1 MMTKAATIKN
11 LKAIL
16 FYAGAVALCV
26 PPLFVFAWMIMTGLK
41 TGSQNISYPPEF
53 VFTPTLE
60 NFQAVFQQHNFL
72 YYLFNSLVIAGLA
85 TFISLVLG
93 LPAAYSIAKYRQ
105 GKIGM
110 MILLARMTPFVSYL
124 LPWYIIFR
132 YLKLIDTYTAL
143 TVTHLII
150 TMPMVIWLMVSFFES
165 IPAELEDAAMIDGCS
180 RWQSFIR
187 IVLPLVRNGIATSAI
202 MSFIFSCISA
212 MRLSICSPAFFAMK
226 GIGATALITILA
238 SLQVFL
244 PASSVINT
252 DAETTFM
259 PASMV
264 LNFM

>member
-1 MMTKAATIKN
+1 MPDLVRHDDQTGFKRVDKIMGTAAIKN

-41 TGSQNISYPPEF
+41 TGVQNISYPPEF
-53 VFTPTLE
+53 IFLPTLE
-60 NFQAVFQQHNFL
+60 NFRAVFQQYDFFL
-72 YYLFNSLVIAGLA
+72 YLMNSLIIATLA
-85 TFISLVLG
+85 TAISLVLG

-105 GKIGM
+105 NKIGLI
-110 MILLARMTPFVSYL
+110 ILVARMTPFVSYL

-187 IVLPLVRNGIATSAI
+187 IVLPWCETASRPRRSCPSSSPGTS
-202 MSFIFSCISA
+202 
-212 MRLSICSPAFFAMK
+212 
-226 GIGATALITILA
+226 
-238 SLQVFL
+238 
-244 PASSVINT
+244 SS
-252 DAETTFM
+252 
-259 PASMV
+259 SR
-264 LNFM
+264 